1 MCLGPVQ
8 PSPGP
13 AAVVSVAGPVPS
25 HERSYRTDPSQGAPD
40 DDLINPP
47 GSADKI
53 TAELDMSLNYVYL
66 RGIGIVVC
74 VAREMLVT
82 DQGNT
87 SGKEYCVG
95 WPWGGDRTCGSSH
108 GTGSLDK

>member
-1 MCLGPVQ
+1 MPRRTRWSLPCSERTLTQKHVGVFRPCPAQ
-8 PSPGP
+8 PGP

-47 GSADKI
+47 GLADKI

-66 RGIGIVVC
+66 RGMGIVVC

-82 DQGNT
+82 DQGKYN
-87 SGKEYCVG
+87 
-95 WPWGGDRTCGSSH
+95 W
-108 GTGSLDK
+108 